1 MKQNFLMTYLLIVG
15 VQMLICNYF
24 HVSPYIVL
32 NILPAAILCLP
43 AEVGTAAAM
52 VIAFA
57 SGLSIDLLAE
67 GVLGLNTLA
76 LVPVAASRRFLCE
89 AIFGEETTKFRE
101 DISMRKYGTAKVAFA
116 ITLLQTIFL
125 TLYIW
130 ADGAAARPVI
140 FSILRFAASLTASTL
155 ASLVIANL
163 LDPNERK

>member
-1 MKQNFLMTYLLIVG
+1 MKQSFLIPYLLIVG

-32 NILPAAILCLP
+32 SIVPAAILCLP
-43 AEVGTAAAM
+43 ASVSTAAAM
-52 VIAFA
+52 FIAFA
-57 SGLSIDLLAE
+57 TGLSIDLLAE

-76 LVPVAASRRFLCE
+76 LVPVAGSRRFLCE
-89 AIFGEETTKFRE
+89 AIFGKEMTMSGE

-116 ITLLQTIFL
+116 IAITQTIFL

-130 ADGAAARPVI
+130 ADGASARPLI
-140 FSILRFAASLTASTL
+140 FNILRFALSLPAGTL
-155 ASLVIANL
+155 ICLVIAHL